1 MEKDIEEDIRFGGQ
15 AKSGDLKKNDAGKD
29 QGGVLKSRIF
39 DMSQNKYPLGGI
51 NDIVAPLLGSVRGIL
66 ADNLARH
73 FFMASVDFFFLE
85 VKCLSIYTRKNHSSH
100 SKTIMLSV
108 LAYLSSSKMIDMG
121 ELSIIERQV
130 K

>member
-73 FFMASVDFFFLE
+73 FFMASVDFFFFFFFGGQVPLH
-85 VKCLSIYTRKNHSSH
+85 IH
-100 SKTIMLSV
+100 SKKPFISLQNFYVQRSCI
-108 LAYLSSSKMIDMG
+108 S
-121 ELSIIERQV
+121 RQFQND
-130 K
+130 